1 MRRTLIVARRR
12 YLAAVR
18 TKAFI
23 IGLLSMPIMMF
34 GSILV
39 QMVLKDQ
46 VDLGDKHYAVVD
58 RTPGAAVAPVIES
71 AVKQRNEDQVFDP
84 KTRAQTSPKFLV
96 EVVPPSEPTPEA
108 MARQRFELSERVRK
122 KELNGVLEVGPDA
135 LETPKGALPALD
147 ARGRW
152 LKPPDDRAAIR
163 YQTDRPLVDD
173 FAEWANTVVSNAAQ
187 QHRSS
192 ASKVSLVAVLNQV
205 KTLLPVPLVTKKLT
219 KKDPESGAISDAP
232 DEGRATSFLAPAGLT
247 ILMFMMIL
255 VGTTPLMQSV
265 FEEKSARIAEVLLGS
280 LRPFE
285 LMMGKL
291 LGMVGVSLTTVS
303 LYLAGAYWAAN
314 KYGFAEY
321 IPAWLIGWFLLY
333 QTLGIMMYGSL
344 FIAIG
349 AACSDIKETQS
360 LVTPVMLV
368 AMIPMFTL
376 ANLIERPSGPLST
389 GLSFFPFATPMV
401 MIIRQAVPPGIP
413 WWQPVLGILGMIA
426 MTTAC
431 VYAAGRVFRVGLLM
445 QGKGA
450 NFAQMAR
457 WVFRG

>member
-1 MRRTLIVARRR
+1 MRKILIVARRE
-12 YLAAVR
+12 YLSAVR
-18 TKAFI
+18 TKAFL

-34 GSILV
+34 GSILM
-39 QMVLKDQ
+39 QTMLKDQ
-46 VDLGDKHYAVVD
+46 VDLADKHYAVVD
-58 RTPGAAVAPVIES
+58 RTPGGKVAAVIES
-71 AVKQRNEDQVFDP
+71 AAKQRNDSQVYDP
-84 KTRAQTSPKFLV
+84 KTKAQTSPRFLV

-108 MARQRFELSERVRK
+108 MAKQRFDLSERVRK
-122 KELNGVLEVGPDA
+122 KELNGLLEIGPEA

-147 ARGRW
+147 PRGRW
-152 LKPPDDRAAIR
+152 LKPPDDREAIR
-163 YQTDRPLVDD
+163 YQTDRPLDDD
-173 FAEWANTVVSNAAQ
+173 FPDWVTGIVTGAAM

-192 ASKVSLVAVLNQV
+192 ESKGSVAAALKAVN
-205 KTLLPVPLVTKKLT
+205 TLIPPQLVTKKLS
-219 KKDPESGAISDAP
+219 KRDPESGAISDAP
-232 DEGRATSFLAPAGLT
+232 EEGRATSFLAPAGLT

-280 LRPFE
+280 LRPFD

-303 LYLAGAYWAAN
+303 LYLAGAYWAAQR
-314 KYGFAEY
+314 YGFAEY
-321 IPAWLIGWFLLY
+321 IPAWLIGWFLIY
-333 QTLGIMMYGSL
+333 QTLGILMYGSL

-360 LVTPVMLV
+360 LITPVMLV

-376 ANLIERPSGPLST
+376 ANLIQRPSSPMST

-401 MIIRQAVPPGIP
+401 MTIRQAIPPGIP
-413 WWQPVLGILGMIA
+413 WWQPVLGVLGMLA

-457 WVFRG
+457 WVVRG

>member
-1 MRRTLIVARRR
+1 MRRILIVARRE

-18 TKAFI
+18 TKAFL
-23 IGLLSMPIMMF
+23 IGLLSMPLMMF
-34 GSILV
+34 GSILM
-39 QMVLKDQ
+39 QALLKDQ
-46 VDLGDKHYAVVD
+46 VDLTDKHYAVVD
-58 RTPGAAVAPVIES
+58 RTPGATVAPVLES
-71 AVKQRNEDQVFDP
+71 AVKLRNATQIHDP
-84 KTRAQTSPKFLV
+84 KTKAQTSPKFLV
-96 EVVPPSEPTPEA
+96 ETVAASAADPES

-122 KELNGVLEVGPDA
+122 KELVGFLEIGPEA
-135 LETPKGALPALD
+135 LEPAKGELPALD
-147 ARGRW
+147 PRGRR
-152 LKPPDDRAAIR
+152 LKPPEENESIR
-163 YQTDRPLVDD
+163 YQTNTPLDDD
-173 FAEWANTVVSNAAQ
+173 FPNWATTVVSGAAM

-192 ASKVSLVAVLNQV
+192 ASKISIMAAVN
-205 KTLLPVPLVTKKLT
+205 TLLPVPLITKKLSR
-219 KKDPESGAISDAP
+219 KDAESGAISDDAH
-232 DEGRATSFLAPAGLT
+232 EGKAASFLAPAGLT

-265 FEEKSARIAEVLLGS
+265 FEEKSNRIAEVLLGS

-303 LYLAGAYWAAN
+303 LYLGGAYWAAHR
-314 KYGFAEY
+314 YGFAEY
-321 IPAWLIGWFLLY
+321 LPGWLIAWFVVY
-333 QTLGIMMYGSL
+333 QVLGILMYGSV

-349 AACSDIKETQS
+349 AACSDVKETQS
-360 LVTPVMLV
+360 LITPVMLV

-376 ANLIERPSGPLST
+376 VNLIERPSGPLST

-401 MIIRQAVPPGIP
+401 MILRQAIPPGVP
-413 WWQPVLGILGMIA
+413 WWQPVLGIVGALA

-457 WVFRG
+457 WVVRG

>member
-1 MRRTLIVARRR
+1 MRKILIVARRE

-18 TKAFI
+18 TKAFL

-34 GSILV
+34 GSILM
-39 QMVLKDQ
+39 QTMLKDQ
-46 VDLGDKHYAVVD
+46 VDLADKRYAVVD
-58 RTPGAAVAPVIES
+58 RTPGAKVVPVIE
-71 AVKQRNEDQVFDP
+71 AAARQRNTTQVYDP
-84 KTRAQTSPKFLV
+84 KTKTQTSPKFLV
-96 EVVPPSEPTPEA
+96 ETVAPSATTPEA
-108 MARQRFELSERVRK
+108 MAAQRFDLSERVRK
-122 KELNGVLEVGPDA
+122 KDLVGFLEIGPDA
-135 LETPKGALPALD
+135 LEPSKGELPSLD
-147 ARGRW
+147 PRGRR
-152 LKPPDDRAAIR
+152 LKPPEEGEAIR
-163 YQTDRPLVDD
+163 YQTNTPLDSD
-173 FAEWANTVVSNAAQ
+173 FPDWATVIVSGAAM

-192 ASKVSLVAVLNQV
+192 ASKISIIAAVN
-205 KTLLPVPLVTKKLT
+205 TLLPVPLITKKLS
-219 KKDPESGAISDAP
+219 KKDPESGAITDAP
-232 DEGRATSFLAPAGLT
+232 DEGRAASFLAPAGLT

-280 LRPFE
+280 LSPFE

-303 LYLAGAYWAAN
+303 FYLVGAYWAAQR
-314 KYGFAEY
+314 YGFAEY
-321 IPAWLIGWFLLY
+321 LPAWLIGWFLLY
-333 QTLGIMMYGSL
+333 QTLGILMYGSL

-360 LVTPVMLV
+360 LITPVMLV

-376 ANLIERPSGPLST
+376 VNLIERPSGPLST

-401 MIIRQAVPPGIP
+401 MIIRQAIPPGIP
-413 WWQPVLGILGMIA
+413 WWQPVLGVLGTLA
-426 MTTAC
+426 MTTVC

>member
-1 MRRTLIVARRR
+1 MRKTLIVAKRE

-18 TKAFI
+18 TKAFL

-34 GSILV
+34 GSILM
-39 QMVLKDQ
+39 QTMLKDQ
-46 VDLGDKHYAVVD
+46 VDLADKHYAVVD
-58 RTPGAAVAPVIES
+58 RTPGGKVVSLIES
-71 AVKQRNEDQVFDP
+71 SAKQRNDSQVYDP
-84 KTRAQTSPKFLV
+84 KTKAQTSPKFV
-96 EVVPPSEPTPEA
+96 IETVAPSAETPDA
-108 MARQRFELSERVRK
+108 MAAQRFDLSERVRK
-122 KELNGVLEVGPDA
+122 KEIDGFLEIGPEALEVS
-135 LETPKGALPALD
+135 KGELPSLD
-147 ARGRW
+147 PRGRR
-152 LKPPDDRAAIR
+152 LKPPEDREAIR
-163 YQTDRPLVDD
+163 YQTNKPLDDD
-173 FAEWANTVVSNAAQ
+173 FAEWATIVVSSAAI
-187 QHRSS
+187 QHRSN
-192 ASKVSLVAVLNQV
+192 ASKISMVAAA
-205 KTLLPVPLVTKKLT
+205 KTLLPVPLIIKKLS
-219 KKDPESGAISDAP
+219 KKDAESGAISDAP
-232 DEGRATSFLAPAGLT
+232 EEGRATSFLAPAGLT

-280 LRPFE
+280 VRPFE

-303 LYLAGAYWAAN
+303 LYLAGAYWAAQR
-314 KYGFAEY
+314 YGFAEY

-360 LVTPVMLV
+360 LITPVMLV

-376 ANLIERPSGPLST
+376 VNLIERPSGPLST

-413 WWQPVLGILGMIA
+413 WWQPVLGIFGMIA

-457 WVFRG
+457 WVVRG